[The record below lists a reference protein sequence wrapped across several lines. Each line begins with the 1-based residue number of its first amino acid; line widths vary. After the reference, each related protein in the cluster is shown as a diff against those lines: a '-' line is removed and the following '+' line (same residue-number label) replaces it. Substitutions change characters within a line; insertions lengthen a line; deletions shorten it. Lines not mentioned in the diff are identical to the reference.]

1 MDGEKEGGREGGKV
15 GKLDRGVEG
24 GLEGRADGRSKG
36 GLEGRADGRQRQRQF
51 EFLKLLHAFFF
62 GSNCGLGIRNSSLYR
77 RKPNYWSVC
86 YATPFLNCCH
96 RKASNAFD
104 ESVTYS

>member
-1 MDGEKEGGREGGKV
+1 MNGEIEGGREGGKV

-51 EFLKLLHAFFF
+51 EYLKLLHAFFWF
-62 GSNCGLGIRNSSLYR
+62 KL
-77 RKPNYWSVC
+77 WSW
-86 YATPFLNCCH
+86 YP
-96 RKASNAFD
+96 
-104 ESVTYS
+104 